1 MGNSSRIA
9 EKYRGEFE
17 QLDAHTGGRLGQT
30 LNSLIEIR
38 MLDLQASIRHAKR
51 MHRLIDDFKTKVD
64 VTKKRGTTFG
74 GVFRDQ
80 SLVETL

>member
-51 MHRLIDDFKTKVD
+51 MHRLIDDFTGKLI
-64 VTKKRGTTFG
+64 FP
-74 GVFRDQ
+74 
-80 SLVETL
+80 SSI